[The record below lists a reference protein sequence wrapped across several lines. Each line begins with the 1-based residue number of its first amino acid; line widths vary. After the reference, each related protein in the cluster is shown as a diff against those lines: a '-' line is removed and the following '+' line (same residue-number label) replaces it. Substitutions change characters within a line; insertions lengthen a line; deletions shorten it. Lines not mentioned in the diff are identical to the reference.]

1 MRQVLRAAQRLGAQP
16 VMAKSDETR
25 RLPNRAERMHVAM
38 AFAAPAI
45 ERDAEL
51 EAAFCLAQ
59 ELGLVDAQRLV
70 EMANLWD
77 RRFANS
83 DRADCCAFDQLD
95 PVVRRQEPGQQCR
108 RHPAS
113 GPAAGDQDAKG
124 AIVIHGSTLFP
135 ETARCGGAFACETL
149 ERIGRHGRE
158 EPRRPFR
165 EKH

>member
-1 MRQVLRAAQRLGAQP
+1 MAQRLGAQP
-16 VMAKSDETR
+16 VMAKSDEAR
-25 RLPNRAERMHVAM
+25 RLPDRAKRVHVAM
-38 AFAAPAI
+38 AFTAPAI

-59 ELGLVDAQRLV
+59 EFGLVDAQRLI
-70 EMANLWD
+70 EMADLRD
-77 RRFANS
+77 RRLAHA
-83 DRADCCAFDQLD
+83 DRADCFAFDQFD
-95 PVVRRQEPGQQCR
+95 PVVGRQEPRQQCR
-108 RHPAS
+108 RHPAG

-149 ERIGRHGRE
+149 ERIGRHGRA